1 MFHII
6 SYVSNIFQTVY
17 PRVVD
22 SWMSHFDSQLQNCF
36 VQGGQPEVPGLG
48 DVLPHGGRQD
58 LHHGAVPAVQD
69 GALRTQQEGLVSLY
83 DDLALL
89 DVASS
94 GGGLGCV
101 DLDSRDELPR
111 GDKFN
116 VLVQDSE
123 ATLSERVLLLYD
135 AAFLGLDFMEELA
148 VGATQ
153 VRTHVTMDVVLD
165 HHVQV
170 TESSVGAGGLSGVSK
185 TLLCQAEADICFAKH
200 FELIRVHC
208 YFCLDDTCSSCA

>member
-1 MFHII
+1 
-6 SYVSNIFQTVY
+6 
-17 PRVVD
+17 
-22 SWMSHFDSQLQNCF
+22 MSHFDSQLQICF
-36 VQGGQPEVPGLG
+36 VRDGKPEVPGLG
-48 DVLPHGGRQD
+48 VYVLSPEGRQD
-58 LHHGAVPAVQD
+58 LQLGAVVPEVQE
-69 GALRTQQEGLVSLY
+69 GGLRTQHEGLVSCDAGLV
-83 DDLALL
+83 LL
-89 DVASS
+89 DV
-94 GGGLGCV
+94 
-101 DLDSRDELPR
+101 PR
-111 GDKFN
+111 EDKFN

>member
-1 MFHII
+1 M
-6 SYVSNIFQTVY
+6 
-17 PRVVD
+17 
-22 SWMSHFDSQLQNCF
+22 
-36 VQGGQPEVPGLG
+36 
-48 DVLPHGGRQD
+48 
-58 LHHGAVPAVQD
+58 
-69 GALRTQQEGLVSLY
+69 
-83 DDLALL
+83 
-89 DVASS
+89 
-94 GGGLGCV
+94 
-101 DLDSRDELPR
+101 
-111 GDKFN
+111 
-116 VLVQDSE
+116 
-123 ATLSERVLLLYD
+123 RVLLLYD

-208 YFCLDDTCSSCA
+208 YFCLDDTC